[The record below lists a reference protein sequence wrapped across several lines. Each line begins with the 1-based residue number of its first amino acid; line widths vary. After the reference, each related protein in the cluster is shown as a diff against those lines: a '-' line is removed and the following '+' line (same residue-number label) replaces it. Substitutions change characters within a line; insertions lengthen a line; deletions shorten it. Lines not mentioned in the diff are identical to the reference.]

1 MRTRS
6 VCGRPY
12 VYDAEAFAI
21 VARCTVPDHCSV
33 GCELATLAG
42 AGCHG
47 LLYFTLAGEADD
59 ALRTLLEEF
68 DEPGPILDGNYFGA
82 LMRGRLAL
90 VDQRAAAAG
99 VSWQPSGGSA
109 NVYASRKANVS
120 ATTRFLTVYPCEC
133 GRGPAC
139 HMYLPRVTM
148 AHSHKPQIARTTART
163 PPSIIQRITCVAFMP
178 LMVDAAPR
186 TH

>member
-42 AGCHG
+42 AGCYG
-47 LLYFTLAGEADD
+47 LLYFTLADEADD

-99 VSWQPSGGSA
+99 VSWATRRWIDQRLRQPEGERLRDYAFLNGSPM
-109 NVYASRKANVS
+109 RM
-120 ATTRFLTVYPCEC
+120 R
-133 GRGPAC
+133 
-139 HMYLPRVTM
+139 
-148 AHSHKPQIARTTART
+148 
-163 PPSIIQRITCVAFMP
+163 
-178 LMVDAAPR
+178 PR
-186 TH
+186 TGLSHVLAPGH